1 MYKCLFCEE
10 PVLCLISSVLGLVL
24 ACFGICIIFF
34 ALLSAVKNVA
44 KTTKKRRFT
53 GARGLRE
60 HSHHDRDSKSQEL
73 HYCCTGGSTVSVTR
87 VGLGA
92 TFVAKEACSQL
103 KFMKEVISISLQVHS
118 AAPASSAEPF
128 CRAPD
133 HFHQL
138 VQTHEPAQD
147 FYTQVFARLSVLF
160 MEQEV

>member
-1 MYKCLFCEE
+1 M
-10 PVLCLISSVLGLVL
+10 CLISSVLGLVL
-24 ACFGICIIFF
+24 VCSGICIIFF

-44 KTTKKRRFT
+44 KATKKRRFT
-53 GARGLRE
+53 GAHGLRE
-60 HSHHDRDSKSQEL
+60 HSHHDRDSESGVA
-73 HYCCTGGSTVSVTR
+73 YCCTGRSTVSVTG

-103 KFMKEVISISLQVHS
+103 EFMKEVISISLQVHS

-138 VQTHEPAQD
+138 IQTHEPAQD